1 MIQMENI
8 ILTQTTRQE
17 LVEEILLG
25 VQALIKDSKE
35 KQLLESEWLTSKE
48 VLSVLKITSTTL
60 WNYDNSGLTKP
71 QKVGNRK
78 RYKKSDII
86 QILSRKEGRI
96 EKNRA

>member
-1 MIQMENI
+1 MENI

-17 LVEEILLG
+17 LVEEILSG
-25 VQALIKDSKE
+25 VQALIKDSQE

-78 RYKKSDII
+78 RYKKLDIV
-86 QILSRKEGRI
+86 QLLSKKEI
-96 EKNRA
+96 PNRANRS

>member
-1 MIQMENI
+1 MENI

-25 VQALIKDSKE
+25 VQALIKNSQE

-78 RYKKSDII
+78 RYLKSDII